1 MYLHIGNDVMIVT
14 DDIISIFDFETTTL
28 SAITREFLT
37 VSEEEEFIINV
48 SKEDLPKSFI
58 ITETKGKS
66 RIYISPISSATL
78 NKRFEELGEEISI
91 NGGYYGQS
99 ES

>member
-14 DDIISIFDFETTTL
+14 DDIISIFDFENSTL
-28 SAITREFLT
+28 SAITREFLA

-58 ITETKGKS
+58 VTDYLGESKV
-66 RIYISPISSATL
+66 YISPISTATL
-78 NKRFEELGEEISI
+78 IKRLSSMSMEGNIWKPKK
-91 NGGYYGQS
+91 
-99 ES
+99 

>member
-14 DDIISIFDFETTTL
+14 DDIISILDFETTTL
-28 SAITREFLT
+28 SAITREFLA

-78 NKRFEELGEEISI
+78 NKRFDEISI